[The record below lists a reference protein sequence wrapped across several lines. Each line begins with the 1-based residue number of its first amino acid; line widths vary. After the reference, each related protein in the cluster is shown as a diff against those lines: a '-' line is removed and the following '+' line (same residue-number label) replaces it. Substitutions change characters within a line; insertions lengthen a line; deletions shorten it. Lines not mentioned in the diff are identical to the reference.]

1 MAKLLAFS
9 ALVFSA
15 TALSGCASLGGN
27 IKGSFDCRAPG
38 GTCAP
43 TSAIDAEATGQQS
56 APLHPQSSTPR
67 PSALAGS
74 TLRVVLA
81 GYRDDDGRTH
91 EARVVHIALPDPAS
105 AAYQTPKST
114 ADIGKAIARGIGGH
128 QDQGKSQG
136 KKQDQY
142 PASQETNI
150 TNPFPMP
157 KALFPP
163 LPALEAEPGVLPP
176 GPEGSGVIAPLHDRT
191 PHFDLRDIGKAS
203 QEELQP

>member
-9 ALVFSA
+9 ALA
-15 TALSGCASLGGN
+15 LTTLALSGCASLGGN

-43 TSAIDAEATGQQS
+43 TSAIDAEATGQHS
-56 APLHPQSSTPR
+56 ATFYSKNSMPR

-74 TLRVVLA
+74 MLRVVLA
-81 GYRDDDGRTH
+81 GYRDDEGRTH
-91 EARVVHIALPDPAS
+91 ESRVVHIALPDSAS
-105 AAYQTPKST
+105 AAYQAPKNA

-128 QDQGKSQG
+128 QDQDKNQRY
-136 KKQDQY
+136 KQEQV
-142 PASQETNI
+142 SQETKI
-150 TNPFPMP
+150 PNPFPMP

-191 PHFDLRDIGKAS
+191 PHFDLRDIGKTS

>member
-1 MAKLLAFS
+1 MAKLLAYSALAFS
-9 ALVFSA
+9 AL
-15 TALSGCASLGGN
+15 ALSGCASLGGN

-43 TSAIDAEATGQQS
+43 TSAIDADATGQHS
-56 APLHPQSSTPR
+56 APFYSKSSMPR
-67 PSALAGS
+67 PSAVAGS
-74 TLRVVLA
+74 MLRVVLA

-105 AAYQTPKST
+105 AAYQAPKNA

-128 QDQGKSQG
+128 QDQGK
-136 KKQDQY
+136 KQDQV
-142 PASQETNI
+142 SQETKI
-150 TNPFPMP
+150 PNPFPMP

-203 QEELQP
+203 QEELRP